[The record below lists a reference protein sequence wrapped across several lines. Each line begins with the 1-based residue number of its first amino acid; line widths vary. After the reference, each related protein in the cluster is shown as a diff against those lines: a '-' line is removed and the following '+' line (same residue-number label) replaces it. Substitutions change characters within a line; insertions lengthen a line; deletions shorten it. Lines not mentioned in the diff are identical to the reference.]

1 MKRHWFKLCL
11 ILLLITSLNF
21 QSVQAEAGTV
31 HTYVP
36 IGSGYST
43 ATLQLFAREAVQHD
57 TDGTVEILVIPI
69 TFATNAFNI
78 SNGERQKNL
87 TLADNRRGLV
97 ENACNAVKLPNQTC
111 HAVLAPVLVR
121 DDAYLQSNLDLFPA
135 ELDGMYILGGD
146 QTIAMQ
152 VVANTPF
159 EVKMADAFNAGAAV
173 SGNSAGAAVES
184 LNMIGGYTGNNG
196 PENGF
201 QQGSVDLWLPGGPDP
216 NRRGLSFGTTKVVL
230 DQHEFQRGRI
240 ARLINTSFTTGLLGI
255 GADADTG
262 MVIVN
267 EDTLTDVT
275 GATAAIII
283 DLQTYHV
290 SGHFVGP
297 TNSLAIHGV
306 TTHLIPP
313 GGFAYDIT
321 HRRPLVDGHPLPAPT
336 ITGRSFDA
344 LHLPSGYGPLILAGD
359 LRSDLSGSVTQHFVT
374 LSGGAN
380 SAKLV
385 VLTFGYAK
393 NTDAQADAK
402 AFASALQ
409 PFVTNPVQWFVVDAK
424 ANQSAIQSA
433 IADSTGILITSPDQS
448 RVLNAFGSVPNI
460 TSAIRSA
467 WAGSAQTL
475 GKVLLADNAAAAA
488 LGQATST
495 DVTPTSA
502 SLEGDSV
509 GDFLFSGV
517 AIQSGLN
524 WISGV
529 VVEPRMVMDRHWGRV
544 YNHLH
549 RNHALLGL
557 GVDVNTAIEFTATG
571 AKVWGKNTVVVF
583 DGRYASYALGT
594 NGALSERYVL
604 LDTYVEGDALMP

>member
-1 MKRHWFKLCL
+1 MKRYWLKLVL
-11 ILLLITSLNF
+11 ILLLIASFSF
-21 QSVQAEAGTV
+21 QSVQAEAGIL

-36 IGSGYST
+36 IGSGYSSY
-43 ATLQLFAREAVQHD
+43 TLQRFAQAAVQHD
-57 TDGTVEILVIPI
+57 TNGIVDILVIPI
-69 TFATNAFNI
+69 TFATDPFNI
-78 SNGERQKNL
+78 SNGERQQNL

-97 ENACNAVKLPNQTC
+97 QNACNAVKLSNQTC
-111 HAVLAPVLVR
+111 RAVLAPVLVR
-121 DDAYLQSNLDLFPA
+121 SDAYLQSNLDLFAP

-159 EVKMADAFNAGAAV
+159 EERMATAFNAGAV
-173 SGNSAGAAVES
+173 ISGNSAGAAVES

-201 QQGSVDLWLPGGPDP
+201 QQGSVDLWQPGGPDP
-216 NRRGLSFGTTKVVL
+216 NRRGLIFGMTSAVL

-262 MVIVN
+262 VAITD
-267 EDTLTDVT
+267 EATLTDVT

-283 DLQTYHV
+283 DLQTYNAT
-290 SGHFVGP
+290 GHFAGP

-313 GGFAYDIT
+313 GGFGYDIT
-321 HRRPLVDGHPLPAPT
+321 HRRPLADGHPLPSPT

-344 LHLPSGYGPLILAGD
+344 LHLPAGSGPLILSGD
-359 LRSDLSGSVTQHFVT
+359 VRSDLSGSATHRFVT
-374 LSGGAN
+374 VGGGQ
-380 SAKLV
+380 SARLV

-402 AFASALQ
+402 AVASALQ
-409 PFVTNPVQWFVVDAK
+409 AQVTNPVQWFVVDSK
-424 ANQSAIQSA
+424 ANQAAVQSA
-433 IADSTGILITSPDQS
+433 IANATGILVTAPDQS
-448 RVLNAFGSVPNI
+448 RVMNAFASVPNI
-460 TSAIRSA
+460 TSAIRTA
-467 WAGSAQTL
+467 WSS

-488 LGQATST
+488 LGQAIST
-495 DVTPTSA
+495 DATPTA
-502 SLEGDSV
+502 AGLEDDSS

-517 AIQSGLN
+517 TIQPGLN
-524 WISGV
+524 WIPGIAI
-529 VVEPRMVMDRHWGRV
+529 EPRMVMDRHWGRV

-549 RNHALLGL
+549 RNHGLLGL
-557 GVDVNTAIEFTATG
+557 GIDVNTAIEFTATG

-583 DGRYASYALGT
+583 DGRYGTYALGT
-594 NGALSERYVL
+594 NGALSERYIL
-604 LDTYVEGDALMP
+604 LDTYVEGEAITP

>member
-1 MKRHWFKLCL
+1 MKRHWFKLGL
-11 ILLLITSLNF
+11 ILLLITSFSF
-21 QSVQAEAGTV
+21 QSAQAEAGTV

-69 TFATNAFNI
+69 TFATDPFNI
-78 SNGERQKNL
+78 TNGERQQNL

-97 ENACNAVKLPNQTC
+97 ENACNVVKLSNQTC
-111 HAVLAPVLVR
+111 HVVLAPVLVR
-121 DDAYLQSNLDLFPA
+121 SDADLPGNLALFDVA
-135 ELDGMYILGGD
+135 LDGMYILGGD

-152 VVANTPF
+152 VVANTEF
-159 EVKMADAFNAGAAV
+159 ENRMATAFNAGAAV

-201 QQGSVDLWLPGGPDP
+201 QQGSVDLWLPGGSDP
-216 NRRGLSFGTTKVVL
+216 NRRGLSFGTTSVVL

-267 EDTLTDVT
+267 EDTLSDVT
-275 GATAAIII
+275 GVTASIVI
-283 DLQTYHV
+283 DLQTYNAT
-290 SGHFVGP
+290 GHFAGP

-313 GGFAYDIT
+313 GGFGYDIT

-336 ITGRSFDA
+336 ITGRSFDT
-344 LHLPSGYGPLILAGD
+344 LHLPLGTYGSLILAGD
-359 LRSDLSGSVTQHFVT
+359 LRSDLSGSATQRFVT
-374 LSGGAN
+374 LSGGS
-380 SAKLV
+380 SASLV
-385 VLTFGYAK
+385 VLALGYAK

-402 AFASALQ
+402 AYAAALQ
-409 PFVTNPVQWFVVDAK
+409 SQVTNPVQWFVVDK
-424 ANQSAIQSA
+424 ANQSAVQTA
-433 IADSTGILITSPDQS
+433 IANAMGVLVTSPDQS
-448 RVLNAFGSVPNI
+448 RVMNAFTGIS
-460 TSAIRSA
+460 TSLRNA
-467 WAGSAQTL
+467 WAA
-475 GKVLLADNAAAAA
+475 GKVVLADNAAAAA
-488 LGQATST
+488 LGQAVST
-495 DVTPTSA
+495 DPTPTSS

-509 GDFLFSGV
+509 EDFLFSGV
-517 AIQSGLN
+517 TIQPGLN
-524 WISGV
+524 WIPGV
-529 VVEPRMVMDRHWGRV
+529 AVEPRMVMDRHWGRV

-549 RNHALLGL
+549 RNHALFGL

-604 LDTYVEGDALMP
+604 LDTYVEGDVIVP

>member
-1 MKRHWFKLCL
+1 MNRHWLKLGL
-11 ILLLITSLNF
+11 ILILITSLNF

-43 ATLQLFAREAVQHD
+43 ANLQLFAREAVQHD

-69 TFATNAFNI
+69 TFATDPFNI
-78 SNGERQKNL
+78 TNGERQQNL

-97 ENACNAVKLPNQTC
+97 ENACNVVKLSNQTC
-111 HAVLAPVLVR
+111 HVVLAPVLVR
-121 DDAYLQSNLDLFPA
+121 SDADLPSNLALFDVA
-135 ELDGMYILGGD
+135 LDGMYILGGD

-152 VVANTPF
+152 VVANTEF
-159 EVKMADAFNAGAAV
+159 ENRMATAFNAGAAV

-201 QQGSVDLWLPGGPDP
+201 QQGSVDLWLPGGSDP
-216 NRRGLSFGTTKVVL
+216 NRRGLSFGTTSVVL

-262 MVIVN
+262 VVITD
-267 EDTLTDVT
+267 ESTLTDVT

-283 DLQTYHV
+283 DLQTYNA
-290 SGHFVGP
+290 SGHFAGP

-306 TTHLIPP
+306 TTHLLPP
-313 GGFAYDIT
+313 GGFGYDIT

-344 LHLPSGYGPLILAGD
+344 LHLPSASYGPLILSGD
-359 LRSDLSGSVTQHFVT
+359 LRSDLSGSVTQHFVA
-374 LSGGAN
+374 LSGGNNAR
-380 SAKLV
+380 LV
-385 VLTFGYAK
+385 VLTLGYAR
-393 NTDAQADAK
+393 NTDSQADAK

-409 PFVTNPVQWFVVDAK
+409 PLVTNPVQWFVVDSK

-433 IADSTGILITSPDQS
+433 ITGATGILVTAPDQS
-448 RVLNAFGSVPNI
+448 LVLNAFASVSS
-460 TSAIRSA
+460 TLRSA
-467 WAGSAQTL
+467 WAG
-475 GKVLLADNAAAAA
+475 GKTVLADNAAAAA
-488 LGQATST
+488 LGQAVST
-495 DVTPTSA
+495 DATPTSS

-509 GDFLFSGV
+509 EDFLLSGV
-517 AIQSGLN
+517 TIQPGLN
-524 WISGV
+524 WIPGV
-529 VVEPRMVMDRHWGRV
+529 AVEPRMVMDRHWGRV
-544 YNHLH
+544 YNHLY

-557 GVDVNTAIEFTATG
+557 GVDVNTAIEFSATG
-571 AKVWGKNTVVVF
+571 TKVWGKNTVVAF
-583 DGRYASYALGT
+583 DGRYASYGLGT